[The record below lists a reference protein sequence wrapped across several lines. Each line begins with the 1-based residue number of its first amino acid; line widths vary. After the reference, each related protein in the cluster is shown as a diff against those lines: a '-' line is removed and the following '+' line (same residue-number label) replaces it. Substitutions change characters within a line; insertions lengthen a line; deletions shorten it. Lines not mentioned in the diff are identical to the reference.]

1 MSRIPLVWVNGER
14 AAAALHLSALDRGFT
29 LADGLFETMRVSN
42 GVVFRPG
49 AHLGR
54 LHAAARRLGL
64 GLPANLRQLVEDAAR
79 VAAAQGMLEA
89 GLRLTV
95 TRGIALP
102 GILIPE
108 APVPTVVV
116 VVTERAPV
124 PDSPGAGLTA
134 RIVSGRRNEYA
145 MTAGMKT
152 LSYTDSVL
160 ALAEARAAGADE
172 ALMLDT
178 AGHLSEASASNLFL
192 LLDGV
197 LHTPPLSCA
206 ALPGITRAVVLE
218 LADSLGIVADE
229 RALAPEDLFAAE
241 EAFLTSSLRGIV
253 SLRAVDGSPIGDGT
267 RGTTTDRIA
276 REYRAL
282 IEEECAAWPSVAG

>member
-1 MSRIPLVWVNGER
+1 M
-14 AAAALHLSALDRGFT
+14 HLSALDRGLM

-64 GLPANLRQLVEDAAR
+64 PLPPNLPQLVEDIAR
-79 VAAAQGMLEA
+79 AAAAEGMREA

-95 TRGIALP
+95 TRGTAAP
-102 GILIPE
+102 GLRIPE
-108 APVPTVVV
+108 SPVPSVIVVV
-116 VVTERAPV
+116 AERA
-124 PDSPGAGLTA
+124 SASGNTGSGLAA
-134 RIVSGRRNEYA
+134 RIVGGRRNEYA
-145 MTAGMKT
+145 MSAGMKT

-178 AGHLSEASASNLFL
+178 AGHVSEASASNIFL

-218 LADSLGIVADE
+218 LADLLGVIADE
-229 RALAPEDLFAAE
+229 RPLVTEDLFAAE

-253 SLRAVDGSPIGDGT
+253 SLRAVDGNTIGDGGVGKIT
-267 RGTTTDRIA
+267 QRII
-276 REYRAL
+276 RSYNTL
-282 IEEECAAWPSVAG
+282 IEEECATWPSVAG